1 MRVLI
6 ILLIVNVCATLSVW
20 YQLHKLRAE
29 ITNAKE
35 TMNNVVT
42 VVDGLRVSVAGSLVE
57 KASLLKD
64 GYMNVKDG
72 IKDLFTKFKDIEVK
86 E

>member
-6 ILLIVNVCATLSVW
+6 VLLIVNVCATLSVW
-20 YQLHKLRAE
+20 YQLHKLRLD

-35 TMNNVVT
+35 TLNNVVT

-57 KASLLKD
+57 KAHLIKG
-64 GYMNVKDG
+64 GYDNLKDG
-72 IKDLFTKFKDIEVK
+72 IKTLFQT
-86 E
+86 